1 MKYTVIKNGK
11 YTGVTYDELNDKII
25 DHHASQGEMIVPVET
40 PPQPI
45 DIKDDIPVYGEASL
59 DDIKKGKILM
69 LNLTFETELAK
80 GYETSS
86 GIKLAATPTD
96 YQFYAVG
103 KERAKRKIEKGEQ
116 NPTIARMKDWYGNI
130 HKDVPASDYIA
141 MIEELEEYLENLWCH
156 KVDLEE
162 QVWAATTIEEVEVIK
177 W

>member
-1 MKYTVIKNGK
+1 MKYTVIKNSK

-25 DHHASQGEMIVPVET
+25 AHHTAQGEMIAPVEI

-45 DIKDDIPVYGEASL
+45 DIVDDMPVYGEVSL
-59 DDIKKGKILM
+59 NNIKKGKILM
-69 LNLTFETELAK
+69 LNLAFEAELAK
-80 GYETSS
+80 GYETSY

-116 NPTIARMKDWYGNI
+116 NPTIARMKDWYGKL
-130 HKDVPASDYIA
+130 HKDIPASDYIA
-141 MIEELEEYLENLWCH
+141 MIEELEEYLENLWYH

-162 QVWAATTIEEVEVIK
+162 KVWAATTAEEVEAVK